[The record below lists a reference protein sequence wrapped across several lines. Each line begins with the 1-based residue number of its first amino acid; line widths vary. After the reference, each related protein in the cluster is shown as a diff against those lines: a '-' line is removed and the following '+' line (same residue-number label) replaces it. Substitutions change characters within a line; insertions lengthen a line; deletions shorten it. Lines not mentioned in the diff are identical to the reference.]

1 MKKQNRSDFGEE
13 FFRGKEKTTQNP
25 EVNVCSVCLKHSKDS
40 CDCVEKE
47 TESLKRRQN
56 RGEDP
61 LEKGMATHSS
71 ILAWRIPWTEECGGL
86 QSTGLQR
93 VGHN

>member
-1 MKKQNRSDFGEE
+1 MFQKQKKSLWRCYLKKQNRSDFGEE

-56 RGEDP
+56 RGS
-61 LEKGMATHSS
+61 G
-71 ILAWRIPWTEECGGL
+71 
-86 QSTGLQR
+86 
-93 VGHN
+93 